1 MRKRLLAVFAH
12 PDDEAFGPG
21 GTIAKYASEG
31 VEVHLLCATRGESGK
46 WHEDSKK
53 MHKRIDMKVHHIRE
67 EELERSAKALGVARV
82 EYMDFIDGELCNN
95 LYHKIAEKIIKKIN
109 EFKPQIIITLDRLGI
124 SGHIDHITISM
135 VTTYSFLKTKEPKK
149 LYYEVMTKEQRAQE
163 ERLDDYFIYFPE
175 GYDESQTTT
184 KIDYS
189 KYWDKKHKAMWQHQS
204 QLDDVKAILK
214 SLQNRPKIDYFI
226 LQHYRNVKVNFPE
239 TDLFSGI
246 KNSD

>member
-1 MRKRLLAVFAH
+1 MKKKLLAVFAH

-31 VEVHLLCATRGESGK
+31 TEVHILCATRGESGK
-46 WHEDSKK
+46 WHEDSRKSHTHK
-53 MHKRIDMKVHHIRE
+53 MDVKVHHIRE
-67 EELERSAKALGVARV
+67 KELLQSTRALGVSKV
-82 EYMDFIDGELCNN
+82 EFMDFTDGELCNN

-135 VTTYSFLKTKEPKK
+135 VTTYSFLKTKDPKK
-149 LYYEVMTKEQRAQE
+149 LYYEVMTKKQRSQE

-175 GYDESQTTT
+175 GYDESKTTT

-189 KYWDKKHKAMWQHQS
+189 KYWDKKYKAMLQHQS

-214 SLQNRPKIDYFI
+214 SLRKSPKVDYFI
-226 LQHYRNVKVNFPE
+226 LQHYRNVKVKFPE
-239 TDLFSGI
+239 TDLFAGI
-246 KNSD
+246 K